1 MAELESP
8 QPNDHLAATFSD
20 NTKPGLDRRGWRCP
34 SDVIISTYLDGSV
47 ASGRRNRIQSH
58 LANCEFCRHLIGDIV
73 RAQRSEDA
81 LLPPGLLQRA
91 IAQTKSQPRR
101 LGWSLVPVA
110 ATLMITGM
118 LFAALMLRTP
128 SRVAIPTLA
137 APVAPEI
144 AKTMPAPVLG
154 KAVPD
159 RVRKPLSVQV
169 SPNVVSPRLN
179 SVVAPER
186 IEFKWELVPNAR
198 YYQLR
203 LTSSDGDLVWG
214 SQSEATGLTLPAA
227 VHLRKGTYFVWVLAQ
242 LEDGQVRKSRP
253 VRFQVTASR

>member
-1 MAELESP
+1 
-8 QPNDHLAATFSD
+8 
-20 NTKPGLDRRGWRCP
+20 
-34 SDVIISTYLDGSV
+34 
-47 ASGRRNRIQSH
+47 
-58 LANCEFCRHLIGDIV
+58 
-73 RAQRSEDA
+73 
-81 LLPPGLLQRA
+81 
-91 IAQTKSQPRR
+91 
-101 LGWSLVPVA
+101 
-110 ATLMITGM
+110 MITGM

>member
-1 MAELESP
+1 MAEIESP
-8 QPNDHLAATFSD
+8 NPNDHLAATFSD
-20 NTKPGLDRRGWRCP
+20 NTKPGLDRRRWRCP
-34 SDVIISTYLDGSV
+34 SDVIIATYLDGSLG
-47 ASGRRNRIQSH
+47 SDRRNRIQSH

-73 RAQRSEDA
+73 RAQRCEDV

-91 IAQTKSQPRR
+91 IAQTKSHPRR
-101 LGWSLVPVA
+101 LGWNLVA
-110 ATLMITGM
+110 ATLMITGI
-118 LFAALMLRTP
+118 LFEAFMLRTP
-128 SRVAIPTLA
+128 SRIAIPSLP
-137 APVAPEI
+137 APLAPEI
-144 AKTMPAPVLG
+144 AKVTPAPVLG

-169 SPNVVSPRLN
+169 LPNVVSPRLN

-186 IEFKWELVPNAR
+186 IKFKWELVPNAR

-203 LTSSDGDLVWG
+203 VSGSDGDLVWE
-214 SQSEATGLTLPAA
+214 SQSEATGLRLPAS
-227 VHLRKGTYFVWVLAQ
+227 VELKKGIYFVWVLAH